1 MGFWGIWA
9 HRVAF
14 RGLWDLCSRQH
25 LSPLRGLPGGGTAE
39 TDASQGKSTDQKA
52 GRQSGGHRAWLGSRG
67 SRPCGCSCPDCCQTH
82 KPLQLAMGR
91 DKRAKR
97 DAKAQEQL
105 EGRFSSLPAC
115 TEPTLGSEG
124 IRLKSRGAPASKLPS
139 RALRMV
145 NHALPWANVS
155 GRPQTAPCCGAARS
169 GTNYTAGQ
177 TSDVF

>member
-1 MGFWGIWA
+1 MFPRGSRLAVAARLPAPACPSVTLSFGDLHGTVHPAGMGFWGIWA
-9 HRVAF
+9 HGVAF

-67 SRPCGCSCPDCCQTH
+67 SRPCGCSCPDCCRTH
-82 KPLQLAMGR
+82 KLLQLAMGR

-105 EGRFSSLPAC
+105 DGRFSSLPAC

-124 IRLKSRGAPASKLPS
+124 IRLKAEELPHPS
-139 RALRMV
+139 C
-145 NHALPWANVS
+145 
-155 GRPQTAPCCGAARS
+155 RPERCGW
-169 GTNYTAGQ
+169 
-177 TSDVF
+177 